1 MQNRIKKKTPSESK
15 FRGITERNHMV
26 FSLFMGGGG
35 EELF

>member
-1 MQNRIKKKTPSESK
+1 MHNRIKKKTPGESK
-15 FRGITERNHMV
+15 FRGITEGNHMV